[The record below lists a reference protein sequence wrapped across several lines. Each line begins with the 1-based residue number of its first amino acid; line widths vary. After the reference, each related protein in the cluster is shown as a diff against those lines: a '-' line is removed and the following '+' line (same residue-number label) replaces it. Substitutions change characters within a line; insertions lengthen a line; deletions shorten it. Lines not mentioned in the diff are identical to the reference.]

1 MMMVMI
7 TSAVSVSK
15 KSETRVRQTA
25 STGGMLAGATPARVI
40 ATTHVK
46 MSGAMMLA
54 MMTPTMV
61 EK

>member
-1 MMMVMI
+1 MI

-15 KSETRVRQTA
+15 KSETRVRPTA
-25 STGGMLAGATPARVI
+25 STGELLAVATPERVI

-46 MSGAMMLA
+46 MLGAMMLA

>member
-1 MMMVMI
+1 MMVMI

-15 KSETRVRQTA
+15 KSETRVRPTA
-25 STGGMLAGATPARVI
+25 STGGMLEVATPARVI
-40 ATTHVK
+40 ATTHLK

-61 EK
+61 EE